1 MEDEN
6 NDDNIYKQNLI
17 VITILKLQFFSYCVR
32 QKKRKRMNAELEQ
45 FDRLSNILDELRQ
58 KCPWDKK
65 QTIDSLRYLTI
76 EEVYELSDAIV
87 ERQYDEVKKELGDIL
102 MHILF
107 YAKIATDEKLFTLTD
122 VLESICEKLI
132 RRHPHIYGEA
142 VADDAE
148 AVKQNWEKI
157 KMTEGRTSVLD
168 GVPGSLPAM
177 VKAVRMQEKARGIGF
192 DWNNTDQVKDKVVE
206 EWNELKD
213 ELAKDNNHR
222 RVEEEFGDLLFA
234 LINWSRFIGVNP
246 EDALEH
252 TNKKFKQRFQ
262 YMEKRSRE
270 TGRPLQDMTLDE
282 MDIWWNEAKKL

>member
-1 MEDEN
+1 MTS
-6 NDDNIYKQNLI
+6 IRYWSKIKNLI
-17 VITILKLQFFSYCVR
+17 VITILKFHFFSYCVR
-32 QKKRKRMNAELEQ
+32 QKKEKMNTELEQ
-45 FDRLSNILDELRQ
+45 FDRLSNILDELRE

-107 YAKIATDEKLFTLTD
+107 YAKIAADEHLFNLTD
-122 VLESICEKLI
+122 VLEAICEKLI

-168 GVPGSLPAM
+168 GVPNSLPAM

-192 DWNNTDQVKDKVVE
+192 DWDNANQVKDKVIE
-206 EWNELKD
+206 EWNELQV
-213 ELAKDNNHR
+213 ELSKVDNHDNI
-222 RVEEEFGDLLFA
+222 EAEFGDLLFA

-246 EDALEH
+246 EDALER

-270 TGRPLQDMTLDE
+270 TGIQLQDMTLDE
-282 MDIWWNEAKKL
+282 MDVWWNEAKKM

>member
-1 MEDEN
+1 MTS
-6 NDDNIYKQNLI
+6 IRYWSKIKNLI
-17 VITILKLQFFSYCVR
+17 VITILKFHFFSYCVR
-32 QKKRKRMNAELEQ
+32 QKKEKMNTELEQ
-45 FDRLSNILDELRQ
+45 FDRLSNILDELRE

-107 YAKIATDEKLFTLTD
+107 YAKIAADEHLFNLTD
-122 VLESICEKLI
+122 VLEAICEKLI

-168 GVPGSLPAM
+168 GVPNSLPAM

-192 DWNNTDQVKDKVVE
+192 DWDNANQVKDKVIE

-213 ELAKDNNHR
+213 ELDKDDNHR

-246 EDALEH
+246 EDALER

-282 MDIWWNEAKKL
+282 MDLWWNEAKKL

>member
-1 MEDEN
+1 
-6 NDDNIYKQNLI
+6 
-17 VITILKLQFFSYCVR
+17 
-32 QKKRKRMNAELEQ
+32 MNTELEA
-45 FDRLSNILDELRQ
+45 FDRLSNILDELRV

-107 YAKIATDEKLFTLTD
+107 YAKIAKDEQLFNLTD
-122 VLESICEKLI
+122 VLNAICEKLI
-132 RRHPHIYGEA
+132 RRHPHIYGDA

-168 GVPGSLPAM
+168 GVPNSLPAM

-192 DWNNTDQVKDKVVE
+192 DWDNAEQVHDKVRE
-206 EWNELKD
+206 EYAELKD
-213 ELAKDNNHR
+213 ELLKPDNQQ

-246 EDALEH
+246 EDALER

-270 TGRPLQDMTLDE
+270 TGRQLQDMTLEE
-282 MDIWWNEAKKL
+282 MDVWWNEAKKL

>member
-1 MEDEN
+1 
-6 NDDNIYKQNLI
+6 
-17 VITILKLQFFSYCVR
+17 
-32 QKKRKRMNAELEQ
+32 MNTELEA
-45 FDRLSNILDELRQ
+45 FDRLSNILDELRE

-107 YAKIATDEKLFTLTD
+107 YAKIAKDEQLFNLTD
-122 VLESICEKLI
+122 VLNAICEKLI
-132 RRHPHIYGEA
+132 RRHPHIYGDA

-168 GVPGSLPAM
+168 GVPNSLPAM

-192 DWNNTDQVKDKVVE
+192 DWDNAEQVHDKVRE
-206 EWNELKD
+206 EYAELKD
-213 ELAKDNNHR
+213 ELLKPDNQR

-246 EDALEH
+246 EDALER

-270 TGRPLQDMTLDE
+270 TGRQLQDMTLEE
-282 MDIWWNEAKKL
+282 MDVWWNEAKKL

>member
-1 MEDEN
+1 
-6 NDDNIYKQNLI
+6 
-17 VITILKLQFFSYCVR
+17 
-32 QKKRKRMNAELEQ
+32 MNTELEQ
-45 FDRLSNILDELRQ
+45 FDRLSNILDELRE

-107 YAKIATDEKLFTLTD
+107 YAKIAQDEKLFTLTD
-122 VLESICEKLI
+122 VLEAICEKLI

-168 GVPGSLPAM
+168 GVPNSLPAM

-192 DWNNTDQVKDKVVE
+192 DWDNANQVKDKVIE

-213 ELAKDNNHR
+213 ELDKPDNHR

-246 EDALEH
+246 EDALER

-282 MDIWWNEAKKL
+282 MDLWWNEAKKL

>member
-1 MEDEN
+1 MFD
-6 NDDNIYKQNLI
+6 
-17 VITILKLQFFSYCVR
+17 
-32 QKKRKRMNAELEQ
+32 KKKEKMNTELEQ
-45 FDRLSNILDELRQ
+45 FDRLSNILDELRE

-107 YAKIATDEKLFTLTD
+107 YAKIANDVHLFNLTD
-122 VLESICEKLI
+122 VLEAICEKLI

-168 GVPGSLPAM
+168 GVPNSLPAM

-192 DWNNTDQVKDKVVE
+192 DWDNANQVKDKVVE

-213 ELAKDNNHR
+213 ELDKPDNHR

-246 EDALEH
+246 EDALER

-270 TGRPLQDMTLDE
+270 TGRQLQDMTLDE
-282 MDIWWNEAKKL
+282 MDVWWNEAKKL

>member
-1 MEDEN
+1 MTS
-6 NDDNIYKQNLI
+6 IRYWSKIKNLI
-17 VITILKLQFFSYCVR
+17 VITILKFHFFSYCVR
-32 QKKRKRMNAELEQ
+32 QKKEKMNTELEQ
-45 FDRLSNILDELRQ
+45 FDRLSNILDELRE

-87 ERQYDEVKKELGDIL
+87 EQQYDEVKKELGDIL

-107 YAKIATDEKLFTLTD
+107 YSKIAKDEKLFDLTD
-122 VLESICEKLI
+122 VLNSICEKLI
-132 RRHPHIYGEA
+132 RRHPHIYGNVEA
-142 VADDAE
+142 NDAE

-168 GVPGSLPAM
+168 GVPNTLPAV

-192 DWNNTDQVKDKVVE
+192 DWDNANQVKDKVME
-206 EWNELKD
+206 EWNELQV
-213 ELAKDNNHR
+213 ELSKVDNHDNI
-222 RVEEEFGDLLFA
+222 EAEFGDLLFA

-246 EDALEH
+246 EDALER

-270 TGRPLQDMTLDE
+270 TGIQLQDMTLDE
-282 MDIWWNEAKKL
+282 MDVWWNEAKKM

>member
-1 MEDEN
+1 MTS
-6 NDDNIYKQNLI
+6 IRYWSKIKNLI
-17 VITILKLQFFSYCVR
+17 VITILKFHFFSYCVR
-32 QKKRKRMNAELEQ
+32 QKKEKMNTELEQ
-45 FDRLSNILDELRQ
+45 FDRLSNILDELRE

-107 YAKIATDEKLFTLTD
+107 YSKIAKDEKLFDLTD
-122 VLESICEKLI
+122 VLNSICEKLI
-132 RRHPHIYGEA
+132 RRHPHIYGNVEA
-142 VADDAE
+142 NDAE

-168 GVPGSLPAM
+168 GVPNTLPAV

-192 DWNNTDQVKDKVVE
+192 DWDNANQVKDKVME
-206 EWNELKD
+206 EWNELQV
-213 ELAKDNNHR
+213 ELSKVDNHDNI
-222 RVEEEFGDLLFA
+222 EAEFGDLLFA

-246 EDALEH
+246 EDALER

-270 TGRPLQDMTLDE
+270 TGIQLQDMTLDE
-282 MDIWWNEAKKL
+282 MDVWWNEAKKM

>member
-1 MEDEN
+1 MFD
-6 NDDNIYKQNLI
+6 
-17 VITILKLQFFSYCVR
+17 
-32 QKKRKRMNAELEQ
+32 KKKEKMNTELEQ
-45 FDRLSNILDELRQ
+45 FDRLSNILDELRE

-107 YAKIATDEKLFTLTD
+107 YAKIAADEHLFNLTD
-122 VLESICEKLI
+122 VLEAICEKLI

-168 GVPGSLPAM
+168 GVPNSLPAM

-192 DWNNTDQVKDKVVE
+192 DWDNANQVKDKVVE

-213 ELAKDNNHR
+213 ELDKPDNHR

-246 EDALEH
+246 EDALER

-270 TGRPLQDMTLDE
+270 TGRQLQDMTLDE
-282 MDIWWNEAKKL
+282 MDVWWNEAKKL

>member
-1 MEDEN
+1 
-6 NDDNIYKQNLI
+6 
-17 VITILKLQFFSYCVR
+17 
-32 QKKRKRMNAELEQ
+32 MNAELEQ

-87 ERQYDEVKKELGDIL
+87 EHQYNEVKKELGDIL

-107 YAKIATDEKLFTLTD
+107 YAKIAADEHLFNLTD

-192 DWNNTDQVKDKVVE
+192 DWDNTDQVKDKVLE
-206 EWNELKD
+206 EWNELND
-213 ELAKDNNHR
+213 ELDKEDNHQR
-222 RVEEEFGDLLFA
+222 IEEEFGDLLFA

-246 EDALEH
+246 EDALER
-252 TNKKFKQRFQ
+252 TNKKFIARFSG
-262 YMEKRSRE
+262 MEQAAVEAGKTLGE
-270 TGRPLQDMTLDE
+270 LTLDE
-282 MDIWWNEAKKL
+282 MEALWQAQKRE

>member
-1 MEDEN
+1 
-6 NDDNIYKQNLI
+6 
-17 VITILKLQFFSYCVR
+17 
-32 QKKRKRMNAELEQ
+32 MNTELEQ
-45 FDRLSNILDELRQ
+45 FDRLSNILDELRE

-76 EEVYELSDAIV
+76 EEIYELSDAIV

-107 YAKIATDEKLFTLTD
+107 YAKIAADEHLFNLTD
-122 VLESICEKLI
+122 VLEAICEKLI

-168 GVPGSLPAM
+168 GVPNSLPAM

-192 DWNNTDQVKDKVVE
+192 DWDNADQVKDKVVE
-206 EWNELKD
+206 E
-213 ELAKDNNHR
+213 
-222 RVEEEFGDLLFA
+222 
-234 LINWSRFIGVNP
+234 
-246 EDALEH
+246 
-252 TNKKFKQRFQ
+252 
-262 YMEKRSRE
+262 
-270 TGRPLQDMTLDE
+270 
-282 MDIWWNEAKKL
+282 

>member
-1 MEDEN
+1 MTS
-6 NDDNIYKQNLI
+6 IRYWSKIKNLI
-17 VITILKLQFFSYCVR
+17 VITILKFHFFSYCVR
-32 QKKRKRMNAELEQ
+32 QKKEKMNTELEQ
-45 FDRLSNILDELRQ
+45 FDRLSNILDELRE

-107 YAKIATDEKLFTLTD
+107 YAKIAADEHLFNLTD
-122 VLESICEKLI
+122 VLEAICEKLI

-168 GVPGSLPAM
+168 GVPNSLPAM

-192 DWNNTDQVKDKVVE
+192 DWDNANQVKDKVIE

-213 ELAKDNNHR
+213 ELDKDDNHR

-246 EDALEH
+246 EDALER

-282 MDIWWNEAKKL
+282 MDLWWNEAKKM

>member
-1 MEDEN
+1 
-6 NDDNIYKQNLI
+6 
-17 VITILKLQFFSYCVR
+17 
-32 QKKRKRMNAELEQ
+32 MNTELEA
-45 FDRLSNILDELRQ
+45 FDRLSNILDELRV

-107 YAKIATDEKLFTLTD
+107 YAKIAKDEQLFNFTD
-122 VLESICEKLI
+122 VLNAICEKLI
-132 RRHPHIYGEA
+132 RRHPHIYGDA

-168 GVPGSLPAM
+168 GVPNSLPAM

-192 DWNNTDQVKDKVVE
+192 DWDNAEQVHDKVKE
-206 EWNELKD
+206 EYAELKD
-213 ELAKDNNHR
+213 ELLKPDNQQ

-246 EDALEH
+246 EDALER

-270 TGRPLQDMTLDE
+270 TGCQLQDMTLEE
-282 MDIWWNEAKKL
+282 MDVWWNEAKKL